1 MYVGGEQN
9 KPTILKT
16 LVMGQLPEGRRRK
29 GRLEIYS
36 ETRFFNGDPRAAVW
50 KVASILSRKDRF
62 PKTAGCDC
70 CSTASRCLTAVRF
83 IQSH

>member
-29 GRLEIYS
+29 SRLEIYS

-50 KVASILSRKDRF
+50 KE
-62 PKTAGCDC
+62 
-70 CSTASRCLTAVRF
+70 VRRR
-83 IQSH
+83 SDPHYTPVPREEGHWAD